1 MKHVD
6 LFNNAEHAIV
16 KETAALNVLT
26 FTGSSGT
33 ANVAIGGLT
42 LLATWNALGLEYTAM
57 DFLIAHLET
66 LKRSGFTAAHGTQA
80 QVDTLTLSAGTTGTA
95 NMTEVG
101 GLTKLI
107 TFSSSLTQTATNFV
121 SAHAAAYALVG
132 ITVTSSGADIIFTAA
147 VAGVSF
153 DAPVVADATD
163 DLAGTNVATNPYFTE
178 VITFGHIAGQAD
190 VTITNVTS
198 NLAGTTAPLYTP
210 DFAKGR
216 IFRITSPAAIT
227 IAAPKNPIDG
237 AMIVLEITAGG
248 AYSTTWAA
256 AYQFA
261 GGTEPTQ
268 TSSGLDIYTGRYNKT
283 ADKVYIFAAAQD
295 VKA

>member
-16 KETAALNVLT
+16 KDTIALNVLT
-26 FTGSSGT
+26 LTGTSGT

-42 LLATWNALGLEYTAM
+42 LLATWNALGLPYTAM
-57 DFLIAHLET
+57 DFIISHLET
-66 LKRSGFTAAHGTQA
+66 LKRSGFNATLGAQA
-80 QVDTLTLSAGTTGTA
+80 QVETVTLTGTSGTA
-95 NMTEVG
+95 NVTEAG
-101 GLTKLI
+101 GLTKLA
-107 TFSSSLTQTATNFV
+107 TFASDLTTTAANFV
-121 SAHAAAYALVG
+121 TAHAAAYAAVG
-132 ITVTSSGADIIFTAA
+132 ITLTSSTVTLIFTAA

-153 DAPVVADATD
+153 DAPVVVNVTTN
-163 DLAGTNVATNPYFTE
+163 LAGTTAHTTPYFTQ
-178 VITFGHIAGQAD
+178 VITFTHVAGQAG

-198 NLAGTTAPLYTP
+198 NLAGTLGAVYIP
-210 DFAKGR
+210 DFDKGR
-216 IFRITSPAAIT
+216 IFRLLTAAAST
-227 IAAPKNPIDG
+227 IGAPKNPLDG

-248 AYSTTWAA
+248 AHAITWNA

-283 ADKVYIFAAAQD
+283 ANKVYIFAAVQD